1 MTQQPVSPEN
11 ILADG
16 ADYAEFKGVQ
26 VRKATVAAF
35 IANIELL
42 ENAKASPE
50 DKHQAIRVLM
60 DLAPSIVA
68 IGLPQHVHFKNEIVE
83 SIIKEAEKQFTS

>member
-1 MTQQPVSPEN
+1 MTQKSISPES

-16 ADYAEFKGVQ
+16 ADYAQFKGVQ

-42 ENAKASPE
+42 ESASASPE
-50 DKHQAIRVLM
+50 DKHQAIRTLM

-68 IGLPQHVHFKNEIVE
+68 IGLPEHVLFKNEIVE
-83 SIIKEAEKQFTS
+83 SIIQEAKKQVP